1 MKSMITTD
9 EDIGMAEQTSARHRV
24 DRWSVVTCLLLVPL
38 ASGAD
43 PEWVAGDHHIHSLH
57 SSDGFYPVEQNAR
70 MALQHG
76 LDWIVTTDHGGPRQS
91 HLRILQAYPD
101 LIAARK
107 AIPDLIQFYGMELDS
122 PGADH
127 SSIIVP
133 HTANEANVIFAI
145 ESSFSKNDPVPKD
158 PLRDKPEHMIAA
170 LKFMGALRDKP
181 VLIANHASRKNKI
194 VNGKVVYGLDD
205 PAELRLWNDTAPEV
219 AVGMEGAPGHQAR
232 GLRNLPRGSY
242 SLQPTYG
249 GFDRLAAKR
258 GGFWDSMLAE
268 GRHWWITATSDSHRH
283 ITDPPGSDFWPGEY
297 SKTYVWAE
305 REYEAILQGL
315 RRGNVFVTT
324 GDLIS
329 ELYVTAEV
337 AGSGNAVGIGETLT
351 IPAGATVDVTVRFL
365 DPSTTNSNGDSPQVS
380 RVDIITGTVTGPLPP
395 DKMATDSAST
405 KVAESFTA
413 ARWTSAGKYRTATWS
428 WKNVTAD
435 AYLRVRGTNGTE
447 MEPLADVLG
456 EDPWQDLWFYS
467 NPIFLQL
474 AERDHR

>member
-1 MKSMITTD
+1 MITTD

-205 PAELRLWNDTAPEV
+205 PAELRLWNDTHPRSLSAWRVLRVTRPGVSGIFLE
-219 AVGMEGAPGHQAR
+219 AHTACSLHTAASTGWLPSVGASGIPCWPKDAIG
-232 GLRNLPRGSY
+232 GSLPRLTRTGTLPIHRVQISGPVSTARPTCGRKGSTRQY
-242 SLQPTYG
+242 Y
-249 GFDRLAAKR
+249 R
-258 GGFWDSMLAE
+258 
-268 GRHWWITATSDSHRH
+268 
-283 ITDPPGSDFWPGEY
+283 
-297 SKTYVWAE
+297 
-305 REYEAILQGL
+305 
-315 RRGNVFVTT
+315 VF
-324 GDLIS
+324 
-329 ELYVTAEV
+329 
-337 AGSGNAVGIGETLT
+337 
-351 IPAGATVDVTVRFL
+351 AGATC
-365 DPSTTNSNGDSPQVS
+365 SSP
-380 RVDIITGTVTGPLPP
+380 RVI
-395 DKMATDSAST
+395 
-405 KVAESFTA
+405 
-413 ARWTSAGKYRTATWS
+413 
-428 WKNVTAD
+428 
-435 AYLRVRGTNGTE
+435 
-447 MEPLADVLG
+447 
-456 EDPWQDLWFYS
+456 
-467 NPIFLQL
+467 
-474 AERDHR
+474 